1 MGTNYYH
8 EVELCDKCHNAD
20 RIHIGKSSAGW
31 TFSFHVLDGVR
42 SWKDWQEVL
51 SSGGRIVDEYG
62 SEYTL
67 DDLRKLVEAKRL
79 PLEDGPPRNHAE
91 EFSMSRLYRTYG
103 GYPEGRHFLD
113 PEGHSFSEGE
123 FS

>member
-8 EVELCDKCHNAD
+8 EVELCNKCHNAD

-31 TFSFHVLDGVR
+31 TFSFHATDDIR
-42 SWKDWQEVL
+42 SWADWQAKLAE
-51 SSGGRIVDEYG
+51 GGKIIDAYGDEMPVW
-62 SEYTL
+62 EFA
-67 DDLRKLVEAKRL
+67 RLVERKRRL
-79 PLEDGPPRNHAE
+79 RGTAGEPPLVHAE
-91 EFSMSRLYRTYG
+91 QCPRGS
-103 GYPEGRHFLD
+103 FLD